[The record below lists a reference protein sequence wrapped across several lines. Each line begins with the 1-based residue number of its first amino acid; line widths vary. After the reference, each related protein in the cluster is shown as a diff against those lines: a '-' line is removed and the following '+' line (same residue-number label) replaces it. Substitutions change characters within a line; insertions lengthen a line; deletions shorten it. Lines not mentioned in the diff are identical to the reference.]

1 MEKKIVKEISRHK
14 EMGKKDFPILNVIE
28 NHIFKDS
35 ITDVIEQLSDFLNFQ
50 KAFIL
55 KKELDDNQILY
66 EFEEKTRT
74 GNVVAKV
81 QSYPVIKYVKKI
93 VEEDYQLCS
102 GVVNSLWYGVP
113 QDRRRYVVFG
123 VRKDILG
130 EKELE
135 MPSKPE
141 ELQTIS
147 VNDAIL
153 DLIGCQTTEN
163 VSTDAI
169 QYVDVEQLSQYA
181 QKMREDSQV
190 LYNHLITKSGKDAR
204 ERFAQLQEGQNFH
217 DLDEKLKSNYADPKR
232 TQNSIYL
239 RLKGNEPSGTV
250 INVRKS
256 MWIHP
261 KLNRAISVRE
271 AARLQSFPDK
281 FVFKGSKDSQYQQV
295 GNAVPPLMAQGLAE
309 WLYGYIQEQE

>member
-1 MEKKIVKEISRHK
+1 
-14 EMGKKDFPILNVIE
+14 
-28 NHIFKDS
+28 
-35 ITDVIEQLSDFLNFQ
+35 
-50 KAFIL
+50 
-55 KKELDDNQILY
+55 LDDNQIIY

-81 QSYPVIKYVKKI
+81 HSYPVIQYVKKI
-93 VEEDYQLCS
+93 VEEDYKQCS
-102 GVVNSLWYGVP
+102 DVVNSLWYGVP

-130 EKELE
+130 EQELK

-141 ELQTIS
+141 EIQTIS
-147 VNDAIL
+147 VNDAII
-153 DLIGCQTTEN
+153 DLIDCQTTEN

-169 QYVDVEQLSQYA
+169 KYADAEQLSQYA
-181 QKMREDSQV
+181 KKMRKDSKI
-190 LYNHLITKSGKDAR
+190 LYNHVITKSVEDAKK
-204 ERFAQLQEGQNFH
+204 RFAQLKEGQNFH

-239 RLKGNEPSGTV
+239 RLRGNEPSGTV

-261 KLNRAISVRE
+261 QLDRAISVRE

-281 FVFKGSKDSQYQQV
+281 FIFVGSKDSQYQQV
-295 GNAVPPLMAQGLAE
+295 GNAVPPMMAEGLAE
-309 WLYGYIQEQE
+309 WLYQYLPEPE